1 MLDDIMTE
9 LELVAD
15 TDTDVEPGI
24 DDIIEEETS
33 LVTDMEDPV
42 IEESIETE
50 VEDNSGEE
58 DTIEVC
64 IVMEDEDW
72 TIDED
77 SIILDEDSIIDDMTE
92 DELAISEVIDD
103 ELSRIVELLNAETGV
118 DMSIDDCIEVGS
130 ADEDIIELDGV
141 IEESFIDEEYIS
153 VEEGI
158 VLDSIEGDCDTTIE
172 DDILTSDEDV
182 ELCTS
187 EEDMLD
193 VADDI
198 STLEDA
204 IVTLPELIADDIIVE
219 LEKSIVEETAE
230 LSIMLEDDSIV
241 DDIGDDITGVLSNRD
256 EVSDDCINE
265 LDIDSDDDIIDDP
278 EDSSMDEDDITEL
291 EGYVDDA
298 IELST
303 EDSSGVDMTTDVVS
317 IDETP
322 EDICIEDDNI
332 GDEDSTKDDAITEEE
347 DIDEDWL
354 SMLEDWTIL
363 DDDDILGVAILLED
377 IIFDDSEE
385 P

>member
-1 MLDDIMTE
+1 
-9 LELVAD
+9 
-15 TDTDVEPGI
+15 
-24 DDIIEEETS
+24 
-33 LVTDMEDPV
+33 
-42 IEESIETE
+42 
-50 VEDNSGEE
+50 
-58 DTIEVC
+58 
-64 IVMEDEDW
+64 
-72 TIDED
+72 
-77 SIILDEDSIIDDMTE
+77 
-92 DELAISEVIDD
+92 
-103 ELSRIVELLNAETGV
+103 
-118 DMSIDDCIEVGS
+118 
-130 ADEDIIELDGV
+130 
-141 IEESFIDEEYIS
+141 
-153 VEEGI
+153 
-158 VLDSIEGDCDTTIE
+158 
-172 DDILTSDEDV
+172 
-182 ELCTS
+182 
-187 EEDMLD
+187 MLD

-230 LSIMLEDDSIV
+230 LSIMIEDDSIV

-303 EDSSGVDMTTDVVS
+303 EDSSDVDMTTDVVS

-354 SMLEDWTIL
+354 SMLED
-363 DDDDILGVAILLED
+363 
-377 IIFDDSEE
+377 
-385 P
+385 

>member
-1 MLDDIMTE
+1 
-9 LELVAD
+9 
-15 TDTDVEPGI
+15 
-24 DDIIEEETS
+24 
-33 LVTDMEDPV
+33 
-42 IEESIETE
+42 
-50 VEDNSGEE
+50 
-58 DTIEVC
+58 
-64 IVMEDEDW
+64 
-72 TIDED
+72 
-77 SIILDEDSIIDDMTE
+77 MTE

-103 ELSRIVELLNAETGV
+103 ELSRIVELLNDETGV

-141 IEESFIDEEYIS
+141 IEESIIDEEYIS

-158 VLDSIEGDCDTTIE
+158 VLDSIEEDCDTTIE

-230 LSIMLEDDSIV
+230 LSIMIEDDSIV

-303 EDSSGVDMTTDVVS
+303 EDSSDVDMTTDVVS

-354 SMLEDWTIL
+354 SMLED
-363 DDDDILGVAILLED
+363 
-377 IIFDDSEE
+377 
-385 P
+385 